1 MLLYVTRRAENLV
14 KVSAQGEGERIS
26 GETDQMAL
34 KVPQQVAQTPAEGPL
49 PVAACQGKQ

>member
-1 MLLYVTRRAENLV
+1 MAETLV
-14 KVSAQGEGERIS
+14 KVSAQGEVERIS

>member
-1 MLLYVTRRAENLV
+1 MSHKRAETLV
-14 KVSAQGEGERIS
+14 KVRAQGEVERIS

-34 KVPQQVAQTPAEGPL
+34 KVPQQVAQTAAQGPL